1 MTLRTCARGLL
12 AGATVA
18 MALAGGTGI
27 AHASPDPALP
37 PIPPSIDE
45 WLTEFPTTFVNPMDE
60 GGPATDWDGV
70 GMYCEN
76 IYVRCS

>member
-1 MTLRTCARGLL
+1 MMLRTCARGLL
-12 AGATVA
+12 AGAALVL
-18 MALAGGTGI
+18 ALAGGSGI
-27 AHASPDPALP
+27 AHASPDPGVPPLP
-37 PIPPSIDE
+37 PTIDD

-76 IYVRCS
+76 LYVHCS